1 MASGWTEQQHDR
13 HPGALPGLTGF
24 LVVLLIAQAV
34 LLVALGVVVSGLARR
49 ARAAGFDRAIRP
61 YLGGNLA
68 TLMAALGFTLGGL
81 LTAVINFGVTR
92 LLGTAE
98 PSGVHFM
105 TAPKDA
111 LAMPWPV
118 FAFGAAPIGLL
129 ARRDRGGHRAVSSAT
144 GGTPARSRPQP
155 PVPPRR

>member
-1 MASGWTEQQHDR
+1 MSTMPLADRYTVTVVNGGKPDAARPGGQMPVGRSADWWCRRVLYAALASLVISAVASGWTEQQHDR

-68 TLMAALGFTLGGL
+68 TLDRGAGLHPRRAA
-81 LTAVINFGVTR
+81 
-92 LLGTAE
+92 
-98 PSGVHFM
+98 H
-105 TAPKDA
+105 
-111 LAMPWPV
+111 
-118 FAFGAAPIGLL
+118 
-129 ARRDRGGHRAVSSAT
+129 RRDQLRRDP
-144 GGTPARSRPQP
+144 PARHGRTQ
-155 PVPPRR
+155 RRSTS